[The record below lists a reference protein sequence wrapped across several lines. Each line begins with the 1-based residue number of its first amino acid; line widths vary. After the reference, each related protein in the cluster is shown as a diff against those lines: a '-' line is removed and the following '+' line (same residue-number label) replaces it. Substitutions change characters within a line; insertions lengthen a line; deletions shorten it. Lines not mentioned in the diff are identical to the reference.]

1 MPPDSSPENA
11 ERKERFLALLDP
23 AYERLERFCFA
34 LERDRDA
41 AYDLIGETILRAWQ
55 NFHRLR
61 DPDAFPGWLFTTAS
75 RLAARRR
82 LRARLFG
89 FYDEKAAMQ
98 LRSLASP
105 PDESADVAPLYDALA
120 TLPRKQREAI
130 VLFDI
135 NGLTLKEIAD
145 IQGGTVA
152 ALKVRLHRGRKRLA
166 EILRADYSEEREG
179 QPQPPEEEAEK
190 EKKRRH
196 RNNPDIKS
204 RTTLP

>member
-1 MPPDSSPENA
+1 MACAGIWTRPVEA
-11 ERKERFLALLDP
+11 EKLF
-23 AYERLERFCFA
+23 FA
-34 LERDRDA
+34 LEIEDGDHVVARPQ
-41 AYDLIGETILRAWQ
+41 LVGEVGKR
-55 NFHRLR
+55 
-61 DPDAFPGWLFTTAS
+61 
-75 RLAARRR
+75 
-82 LRARLFG
+82 
-89 FYDEKAAMQ
+89 
-98 LRSLASP
+98 
-105 PDESADVAPLYDALA
+105 
-120 TLPRKQREAI
+120 
-130 VLFDI
+130 
-135 NGLTLKEIAD
+135 LTLKEIAD